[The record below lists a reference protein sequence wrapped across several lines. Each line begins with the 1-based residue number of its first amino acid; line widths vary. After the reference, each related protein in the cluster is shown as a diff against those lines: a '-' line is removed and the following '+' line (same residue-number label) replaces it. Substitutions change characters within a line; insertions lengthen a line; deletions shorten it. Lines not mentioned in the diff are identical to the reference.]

1 MTLIPELTAPHRRTA
16 SRWDSSATTP
26 APTSGPTLVP
36 AGGSVI
42 ALRRRDVMALGA
54 LAGRGV
60 VEGSNLVIASDAE
73 ERSWWIAADAVWSD
87 GDHSLQPQHPR
98 PIGLSMAATVQRALV
113 AGLSDRLGWEAVLE
127 LEHGRDLPVL
137 DCELHVG
144 RERLTAFDGRLDHGV
159 PTIVLVGEDTVR
171 WGAGSTWDAAM
182 RRATYGDD
190 PSLADTGE
198 LEALTEQLADQ
209 GLHLASVDL
218 GTPLLRSAGIVR
230 RSVQILGD
238 A

>member
-1 MTLIPELTAPHRRTA
+1 MTLIPELTAPHRRA
-16 SRWDSSATTP
+16 AGRWDATTTP
-26 APTSGPTLVP
+26 SPTSGPTLVP

-42 ALRRRDVMALGA
+42 ALRRRDVIALGS
-54 LAGRGV
+54 LATRGV
-60 VEGSNLVIASDAE
+60 VEGSNLVIAFDAD

-87 GDHSLQPQHPR
+87 GDDSLQPQHPR
-98 PIGLSMAATVQRALV
+98 PIGLSTAATHQRALL

-127 LEHGRDLPVL
+127 LEHGRDLPVV
-137 DCELHVG
+137 DAELQVG

-171 WGAGSTWDAAM
+171 WGAGATWDAAM

-190 PSLADTGE
+190 PSLADNGE
-198 LEALTEQLADQ
+198 LETITTRLADQ
-209 GLHLASVDL
+209 GLQIASVDL
-218 GTPLLRSAGIVR
+218 GTPLLHQAGIVR
-230 RSVQILGD
+230 CSVQLLGD

>member
-1 MTLIPELTAPHRRTA
+1 M
-16 SRWDSSATTP
+16 
-26 APTSGPTLVP
+26 
-36 AGGSVI
+36 
-42 ALRRRDVMALGA
+42 RRRDVVALGA
-54 LAGRGV
+54 LADRGV

-87 GDHSLQPQHPR
+87 GDRTLQPQHPR
-98 PIGLSMAATVQRALV
+98 PIGLAMAATMQRALLS
-113 AGLSDRLGWEAVLE
+113 GLSDRLGWEAVLE
-127 LEHGRDLPVL
+127 LEYGRDLPVL

-171 WGAGSTWDAAM
+171 WGAGATWDAAM

-190 PSLADTGE
+190 PGLGDTDELATVTD
-198 LEALTEQLADQ
+198 QLCDQ
-209 GLHLASVDL
+209 GLHVASVDL
-218 GTPLLRSAGIVR
+218 GTSLLRTAGIVR
-230 RSVQILGD
+230 RSVQLLGD